1 MQNPSFARLIRS
13 LRPTPTVRGCGSAFA
28 GDAERGA
35 RPLGKKNRGLL
46 PAACGTA
53 VASPPTPPAAVGS
66 RVNLEGDEG
75 FRWTTASRRRAQPL
89 AGIKIPPALQHSR
102 RRPRVVVP
110 KSVRQ
115 LLPGGALPPH
125 PQNRSFSAPTPPR
138 RYASML
144 PKIAPPQKNVIF
156 SPFICCNFHV
166 QYLRLGFVTNVAPT
180 IEACEEYA

>member
-1 MQNPSFARLIRS
+1 MRNKMDGWLAAHWLENLGVPYYTF
-13 LRPTPTVRGCGSAFA
+13 RPTPTVRGCGSAFA
-28 GDAERGA
+28 RDAERGA

-75 FRWTTASRRRAQPL
+75 FRWTTASRRRSQPL

-115 LLPGGALPPH
+115 LLPGGALPP
-125 PQNRSFSAPTPPR
+125 PPKSFLLCSNSTTEVCIDA
-138 RYASML
+138 
-144 PKIAPPQKNVIF
+144 PQK
-156 SPFICCNFHV
+156 SLLLKKTSSFHHLSAATFM
-166 QYLRLGFVTNVAPT
+166 YSTFD
-180 IEACEEYA
+180 

>member
-1 MQNPSFARLIRS
+1 MIAVTS

-115 LLPGGALPPH
+115 LLPGGALPHLP
-125 PQNRSFSAPTPPR
+125 PPKSFLLCSNSTTEVCIDA
-138 RYASML
+138 
-144 PKIAPPQKNVIF
+144 PQK
-156 SPFICCNFHV
+156 SLLLKKTSSFHHLSAATFM
-166 QYLRLGFVTNVAPT
+166 YSTFD
-180 IEACEEYA
+180 

>member
-1 MQNPSFARLIRS
+1 LG

-28 GDAERGA
+28 RDAERGA

-110 KSVRQ
+110 KSVQQ
-115 LLPGGALPPH
+115 LLPGGTLPH

-144 PKIAPPQKNVIF
+144 PKNRSSSKKNVIF
-156 SPFICCNFHV
+156 SPFIMQLSCTVPSTRVCD
-166 QYLRLGFVTNVAPT
+166 QCGADD
-180 IEACEEYA
+180 